1 MRTTVACQW
10 CRSAKIKCHH
20 DGSPPCRSCS
30 VNPGRQCI
38 LSTPK
43 HKSKRHQSSSRPKRH
58 PLRRVSGATKDPEE
72 PGTAAGRSLSH
83 TESAR
88 DQPTRISTQ
97 WDPLMGLDDKLLKDA
112 FYVFVRHFPEFGFFH
127 QPTFCILLEKGG
139 IPTLLLCGIL
149 ALSSRFM
156 PELASLHGSPGK
168 ASEYFANYVRQNIMS
183 HAMTAMDIHTVQTLL
198 MLSLY
203 DWGNGDGSRAWVYNG
218 MATRIIHG
226 VYAQVKESAKTDMST
241 FKNSQLEEACRTV
254 WACFLLDAM
263 IGCGKC
269 QAANFSMSISNIPLP
284 SGEDDFA
291 FGNSQPRRPTTFMQ
305 AWDFETNDYHP
316 QGSSS
321 PEKMGYDQTFAL
333 IVQGFHIWQTISS
346 WVSTGGRKRESPS
359 SREPPWRS
367 CSFWSRSMAALKDW
381 RASQSPQLIYSASNI
396 NLQVY
401 ISRSEGERFVITN
414 LLYYLNLILLHR
426 EYIPFVPQLINRPQ
440 GPIQPPLL
448 IEEAPLGWWDQ
459 SAQELF
465 AAASNIIQ
473 IMQELN
479 KGGTQFQTPFT
490 CFCVFSAASTL
501 CYANTWPYMAP
512 GLDPQTSSTMFSW
525 ASAWLSQ
532 ACKFWKVANGWYR
545 TNLTLCQLYT
555 QIKMD
560 PTQLLDVRR
569 DVFTVLEE
577 NIQRLAGS
585 ETLDL
590 ADIPTANILLLLQRQ
605 QRETESSSEANT
617 GERTKVTPLLVESGQ
632 EPPAAIPTLPS
643 YLNSDQDLFANI
655 LLDPSGDWTRPFIDT
670 TQISRP

>member
-20 DGSPPCRSCS
+20 NGSPPCRSCS
-30 VNPGRQCI
+30 VNPGRQCV

-43 HKSKRHQSSSRPKRH
+43 YQSKRHQSSSRSKRK
-58 PLRRVSGATKDPEE
+58 PLNRVPGATEDNEE
-72 PGTAAGRSLSH
+72 PRTATEIRS
-83 TESAR
+83 ESCT
-88 DQPTRISTQ
+88 QPAQVLERR
-97 WDPLMGLDDKLLKDA
+97 DPLMGLDDKLLKDA
-112 FYVFVRHFPEFGFFH
+112 FYVFVHHFPEFGVFH
-127 QPTFCILLEKGG
+127 QPTFCILLEKRS

-168 ASEYFANYVRQNIMS
+168 ASEHFANYVRQNIMG
-183 HAMTAMDIHTVQTLL
+183 HTMTAMDIRTVQTLL

-218 MATRIIHG
+218 MATRIVHG
-226 VYAQVKESAKTDMST
+226 VYAQVKESAKMDMSS
-241 FKNSQLEEACRTV
+241 FKSSQLEEACRTV
-254 WACFLLDAM
+254 WACFLLDSM

-269 QAANFSMSISNIPLP
+269 QASNFSMSISNIPLP
-284 SGEDDFA
+284 LGEDDFA
-291 FGNSQPRRPTTFMQ
+291 FGNSQSSRPTFIE

-316 QGSSS
+316 QSSS
-321 PEKMGYDQTFAL
+321 LSEKMGYDRTFAL

-346 WVSTGGRKRESPS
+346 WVSTGGRRRESPS

-414 LLYYLNLILLHR
+414 LLYHLNLILLHR
-426 EYIPFVPQLINRPQ
+426 EYIPFVPQLISRPQ

-448 IEEAPLGWWDQ
+448 MEEAPLGWWDQ

-465 AAASNIIQ
+465 AAASDIIQ

-501 CYANTWPYMAP
+501 LYANAWPYMAP
-512 GLDPQTSSTMFSW
+512 GLDTQTSLTMFSW
-525 ASAWLSQ
+525 ASTWLSQ

-585 ETLDL
+585 ETFDL

-605 QRETESSSEANT
+605 QKETESSEANT
-617 GERTKVTPLLVESGQ
+617 GEKAKGVRDISTPLLAESGQ
-632 EPPAAIPTLPS
+632 EAPAAIPILPS

-655 LLDPSGDWTRPFIDT
+655 LLDPSGDWTRPFIDP
-670 TQISRP
+670 TQLSRP

>member
-43 HKSKRHQSSSRPKRH
+43 HQSKRHQSSSRPKRH
-58 PLRRVSGATKDPEE
+58 PLSRVSGATKDYEE
-72 PGTAAGRSLSH
+72 LRTATGRSLSL
-83 TESAR
+83 TE
-88 DQPTRISTQ
+88 
-97 WDPLMGLDDKLLKDA
+97 DPLMGLDDKLLKDA
-112 FYVFVRHFPEFGFFH
+112 FYIFIRHFPEFGIFH
-127 QPTFCILLEKGG
+127 QPTFCILLEKRG

-156 PELASLHGSPGK
+156 PELVSLHGSPGK
-168 ASEYFANYVRQNIMS
+168 ASEHFANYVRQSIMG
-183 HAMTAMDIHTVQTLL
+183 HTMTAMDIHTVQTLL

-218 MATRIIHG
+218 MATRIVHG
-226 VYAQVKESAKTDMST
+226 VYAQVKESAKTDMSS

-254 WACFLLDAM
+254 WACFLLDSM

-269 QAANFSMSISNIPLP
+269 QASNFSMSISNIPLP

-291 FGNSQPRRPTTFMQ
+291 FGNIQSPRPTFMK
-305 AWDFETNDYHP
+305 AWDFETNDYHLRS
-316 QGSSS
+316 SSS

-346 WVSTGGRKRESPS
+346 WVSLGGRRRESPS
-359 SREPPWRS
+359 SREPPWRG

-401 ISRSEGERFVITN
+401 ISRNEGERFVITN
-414 LLYYLNLILLHR
+414 LLFYLNLILLHR

-448 IEEAPLGWWDQ
+448 VEEAPLGWWDQ

-501 CYANTWPYMAP
+501 CYAKTWPYMAP

-605 QRETESSSEANT
+605 QRETE
-617 GERTKVTPLLVESGQ
+617 KSGQ
-632 EPPAAIPTLPS
+632 EPPAPIPTLPS

-670 TQISRP
+670 TQLSGP